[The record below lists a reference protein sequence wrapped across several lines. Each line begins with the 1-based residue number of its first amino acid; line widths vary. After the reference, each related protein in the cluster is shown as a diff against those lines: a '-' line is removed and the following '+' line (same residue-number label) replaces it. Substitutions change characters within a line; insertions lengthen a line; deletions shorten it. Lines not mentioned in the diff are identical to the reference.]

1 MSAACTL
8 VTRVDSG
15 TGIMCCTAF
24 IGLNILDS
32 CLTAAALGLG
42 SYELNPL
49 LGPTLGADAVFKW
62 LISSAVVLALVL
74 CKRGWLLRP
83 LNVGMGLVCAWNLVA
98 IWTWI

>member
-1 MSAACTL
+1 MSAVRPLLSNTDA
-8 VTRVDSG
+8 G
-15 TGIMCCTAF
+15 TGVMCCAAF

-49 LGPTLGADAVFKW
+49 LGPTLGANAVFKW
-62 LISSAVVLALVL
+62 LISSAVVLVLVL

-83 LNVGMGLVCAWNLVA
+83 LNFGMGLVCAWNLVA
-98 IWTWI
+98 ISTWI